1 MGYAL
6 TSKRQ
11 VTIPLQ
17 ICNQLGIGPG
27 REIDYDTLADGRIV
41 IVPVP
46 QQKTSFEAAL
56 EKWRGTGVLKM
67 TTEEIMRE
75 TRGEE
80 SMR

>member
-11 VTIPLQ
+11 VTVPLQ

-27 REIDYDTLADGRIV
+27 REIDYTTLEDGRII
-41 IVPVP
+41 IVAVP
-46 QQKTSFEAAL
+46 QEKPSFEDVL
-56 EKWRGTGVLKM
+56 KKWRGTGILKM

-75 TRGEE
+75 TRGDE

>member
-11 VTIPLQ
+11 VTVPLQ
-17 ICNQLGIGPG
+17 ICEQLGIGPG
-27 REIDYDTLADGRIV
+27 REIEYVTLVDGRVV
-41 IVPVP
+41 IMAVPEKSTTI
-46 QQKTSFEAAL
+46 QSAID
-56 EKWRGTGVLKM
+56 KWRGKSALNK

>member
-11 VTIPLQ
+11 VTVPLQ

-27 REIDYDTLADGRIV
+27 REIDYTTLEDGRIT
-41 IVPVP
+41 IVAVP
-46 QQKTSFEAAL
+46 QQKPSFEEVL
-56 EKWRGTGVLKM
+56 KKWMGTGISGM
-67 TTEEIMRE
+67 STEEIMRE
-75 TRGEE
+75 TRGED

>member
-11 VTIPLQ
+11 VTVPLQ
-17 ICNQLGIGPG
+17 ICEQLGIGPG
-27 REIDYDTLADGRIV
+27 REIDYVTLADGRVV
-41 IVPVP
+41 IM
-46 QQKTSFEAAL
+46 AAP
-56 EKWRGTGVLKM
+56 EKSTTIQSSIDKWRGKSALNK